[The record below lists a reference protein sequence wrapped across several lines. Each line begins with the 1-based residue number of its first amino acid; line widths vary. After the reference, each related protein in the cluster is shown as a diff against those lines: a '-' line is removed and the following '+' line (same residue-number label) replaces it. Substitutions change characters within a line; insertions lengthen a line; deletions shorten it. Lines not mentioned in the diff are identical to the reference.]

1 MRAEQVSIQ
10 KETLNE
16 TASLL
21 FQLRRLMHRWGDEGS
36 ERIYEDLQHKEGGN
50 ELTLAFCGH
59 FSAGKSSM
67 INLLCGSSVLPSGPV
82 PTSANIVSIRSG
94 VPRVLIYPRVEGSE
108 NEPSPIE
115 TTPERLQEYCR
126 NGGEYS
132 AIEVWNEIPLLG
144 KDGVLLDTPGV
155 DSTDDGHQ
163 AATRSALHLADV
175 VFYVMDYNHVQS
187 ENNLAFAKNLSDW
200 GKPLYLI
207 VNQIDKHREQEISIE
222 EYKRQLENAFEQW
235 GIHCAGILFTSLK
248 KKEHPLNHWDHLLIL
263 ITELLEQKE
272 QLLQYSLSRSIH
284 HTADASL
291 TAFRED
297 QQEEKAALLEELEGT
312 NAETVTKEL
321 KSLEEEQKQLEEL
334 PQHSRSSLRTG
345 LDTLLNNANL
355 MPADVREAS
364 GNYIESASPTFRLGF
379 FSTAA
384 RREKEQSKR
393 LAVWQGLLT
402 REISAQL
409 EWHLIQLVR
418 DWAESLGLWEEEA
431 ETTLKQGFPAVSQE
445 WLAASVK
452 PGTGNSGEALLNFCR
467 TLAADIK
474 SQFRRAALAVS
485 DELLAKLPP
494 LMDERRAELQRRE
507 QALARQSRAVAALAA
522 LDRAADA
529 RAHELAA
536 LLPPRRPSPPASCRR

>member
-1 MRAEQVSIQ
+1 MGAEQVRIQ
-10 KETLNE
+10 RETLSE
-16 TASLL
+16 TAS
-21 FQLRRLMHRWGDEGS
+21 QLSRLKDLMRHWGDES
-36 ERIYEDLQHKEGGN
+36 AERIYEDLQNKEGGN

-94 VPRVLIYPRVEGSE
+94 APRVLIYPRVEGSE
-108 NEPSPIE
+108 NESTPVE

-144 KDGVLLDTPGV
+144 KHGVLLDTPGV

-248 KKEHPLNHWDHLLIL
+248 MKEHPLNHWDNLLNL
-263 ITELLEQKE
+263 ITELLEHRE

-284 HTADASL
+284 HTADSSL

-297 QQEEKAALLEELEGT
+297 QQEERETLLAELEG
-312 NAETVTKEL
+312 AEVTVVMDEL
-321 KSLEEEQKQLEEL
+321 KSLEEEKALLEEL
-334 PQHSRSSLRTG
+334 PQQSRASLRSD
-345 LDTLLNNANL
+345 LDALLNNANL
-355 MPADVREAS
+355 MPADVREAAGS
-364 GNYIESASPTFRLGF
+364 YVESVSPGFRLGL
-379 FSTAA
+379 FSTAG
-384 RREKEQSKR
+384 RREKEQGKR
-393 LAVWQGLLT
+393 LEAWQGLLV
-402 REISAQL
+402 REVSAQL

-418 DWAESLGLWEEEA
+418 QWAENLGLWAEEA

-445 WLAASVK
+445 WLAAALK
-452 PGTGNSGEALLNFCR
+452 PGTGYSGEALLNFCR
-467 TLAADIK
+467 TLAADLK
-474 SQFRRAALAVS
+474 SQFRRAALLVG
-485 DELLAKLPP
+485 DELLAKLPS
-494 LMDERRAELQRRE
+494 LIEEQRAEL
-507 QALARQSRAVAALAA
+507 
-522 LDRAADA
+522 
-529 RAHELAA
+529 
-536 LLPPRRPSPPASCRR
+536 

>member
-1 MRAEQVSIQ
+1 MRAEQVRIE
-10 KETLNE
+10 KETLSE
-16 TASLL
+16 TASQL
-21 FQLRRLMHRWGDEGS
+21 FQLRGLMHRWGDEGS

-94 VPRVLIYPRVEGSE
+94 VPRVLIYPRVEGSK
-108 NEPSPIE
+108 NDAAPIE

-248 KKEHPLNHWDHLLIL
+248 KKEHPLNHWDQLLSL

-284 HTADASL
+284 HTADSSL

-297 QQEEKAALLEELEGT
+297 QQEERAALLEELEGT
-312 NAETVTKEL
+312 NAETVTNEL
-321 KSLEEEQKQLEEL
+321 KSLEEEKARLEAL
-334 PQHSRSSLRTG
+334 PQQSRASLRTG

-364 GNYIESASPTFRLGF
+364 GSYMESASPTFRLGL

-402 REISAQL
+402 REVSAQL

-418 DWAESLGLWEEEA
+418 DWAENLGLWEEEA

-445 WLAASVK
+445 WLAAAVK
-452 PGTGNSGEALLNFCR
+452 PGTGYSGEALLNFCR

-494 LMDERRAELQRRE
+494 LMEEQRAVLQRRE
-507 QALARQSRAVAALAA
+507 LALAAQTRAVDALAA
-522 LDRAADA
+522 LDRAAAA

>member
-1 MRAEQVSIQ
+1 MRAEQVRIQ

-21 FQLRRLMHRWGDEGS
+21 FQLRALMHRWGDEGS
-36 ERIYEDLQHKEGGN
+36 ERIYEDLQNKEGGN

-94 VPRVLIYPRVEGSE
+94 VPRVLIYPRVEGSK
-108 NEPSPIE
+108 NELAPIE

-126 NGGEYS
+126 NGGDYS
-132 AIEVWNEIPLLG
+132 AIEVWNEIPLLS
-144 KDGVLLDTPGV
+144 KHGVLLDTPGV

-222 EYKRQLENAFEQW
+222 EYKRQLEHAFEQW

-248 KKEHPLNHWDHLLIL
+248 KKEHPLNHWDNLLSL
-263 ITELLEQKE
+263 ITDLLEQRE

-284 HTADASL
+284 HTADSSL

-297 QQEEKAALLEELEGT
+297 QQEEREALLEELEGS
-312 NAETVTKEL
+312 NAETVTNEL
-321 KSLEEEQKQLEEL
+321 RSLEEEQARLEDL
-334 PQHSRSSLRTG
+334 PQLSRASLRNG

-364 GNYIESASPTFRLGF
+364 GSYMESVSPTFKLGF

-393 LAVWQGLLT
+393 LAVWQGLLA
-402 REISAQL
+402 REVSAQL
-409 EWHLIQLVR
+409 EWYLIQLVR
-418 DWAESLGLWEEEA
+418 DWAENLGLWEEEA

-445 WLAASVK
+445 WLAAAVK
-452 PGTGNSGEALLNFCR
+452 PGMGSSGEALLNFCR

-474 SQFRRAALAVS
+474 SQFRRAALLVG
-485 DELLAKLPP
+485 DELLAKLPS
-494 LMDERRAELQRRE
+494 LIDERRAELQRRE
-507 QALARQSRAVAALAA
+507 QALARQARAVAALAA

>member
-1 MRAEQVSIQ
+1 
-10 KETLNE
+10 
-16 TASLL
+16 
-21 FQLRRLMHRWGDEGS
+21 
-36 ERIYEDLQHKEGGN
+36 
-50 ELTLAFCGH
+50 
-59 FSAGKSSM
+59 
-67 INLLCGSSVLPSGPV
+67 
-82 PTSANIVSIRSG
+82 
-94 VPRVLIYPRVEGSE
+94 
-108 NEPSPIE
+108 
-115 TTPERLQEYCR
+115 
-126 NGGEYS
+126 
-132 AIEVWNEIPLLG
+132 
-144 KDGVLLDTPGV
+144 
-155 DSTDDGHQ
+155 
-163 AATRSALHLADV
+163 
-175 VFYVMDYNHVQS
+175 MDYNHVQS

-248 KKEHPLNHWDHLLIL
+248 KKEHPLNHWDHLLSL

-284 HTADASL
+284 HTADSSL

-297 QQEEKAALLEELEGT
+297 QQEERAALFEELEGT
-312 NAETVTKEL
+312 NAETVTNEL
-321 KSLEEEQKQLEEL
+321 KSLEEEKERLEAL
-334 PQHSRSSLRTG
+334 PQQSRASLRTG

-364 GNYIESASPTFRLGF
+364 GSYMESASPTFRLGL

-402 REISAQL
+402 REVSAQL

-418 DWAESLGLWEEEA
+418 DWAENLGLWEEEA

-445 WLAASVK
+445 WLAAAVK
-452 PGTGNSGEALLNFCR
+452 PGTGYSGEALLNFCR

-494 LMDERRAELQRRE
+494 LMDEQRAVLQRRE
-507 QALARQSRAVAALAA
+507 QALARQARAVDALAA
-522 LDRAADA
+522 LDRAAAA